1 MAHFLLTS
9 DATFVDGSLTMKNG
23 KASKTFDQRWR
34 LNEFRI
40 PASYRDKRLKKWQ
53 TFLSMSEGT
62 ADLDNRIHS
71 KMVKIVIKLKKKTIY
86 FGEVAQC
93 FIRPIFVP

>member
-1 MAHFLLTS
+1 
-9 DATFVDGSLTMKNG
+9 MKNS

-62 ADLDNRIHS
+62 LGLDNRMHS
-71 KMVKIVIKLKKKTIY
+71 KMVKIIIKLKKNIY
-86 FGEVAQC
+86 
-93 FIRPIFVP
+93 IF